1 MTFRQKGIVSFL
13 ESLVGK
19 RFSFTELKMYLRVNS
34 NGYTIELVEKD
45 VSDYDADLDYVLIGS
60 MEDKLNSL
68 LCDFDIYY
76 AKTRKGDMYIT
87 EVGYEFE

>member
-1 MTFRQKGIVSFL
+1 MTFRQKGIVCFL

-19 RFSFTELKMYLRVNS
+19 RFSFDELNKYLRVNS
-34 NGYTIELVEKD
+34 NGYKIELVEKD
-45 VSDYDADLDYVLIGS
+45 MTDYDIDLDYMLIGS
-60 MEDKLNSL
+60 IEDKLNSL

-76 AKTRKGDMYIT
+76 TKTRKGDMYIT

>member
-19 RFSFTELKMYLRVNS
+19 RFSFDELKMYLRVNS
-34 NGYTIELVEKD
+34 NGYKIELVEKD